1 VFIKQVN
8 SIKGGNGMI
17 SNKTE
22 CLKGRNN
29 KRLDSTNPTNCEGT
43 AAWQN
48 KYKEYKVDRVNKP
61 SLDDVVEA
69 KEWVDNG
76 SKL

>member
-1 VFIKQVN
+1 
-8 SIKGGNGMI
+8 MI

-22 CLKGRNN
+22 SLQGRNN
-29 KRLDSTNPTNCEGT
+29 KRLKATDATNCEST

-48 KYKEYKVDRVNKP
+48 KEKEYKVDRVSKP
-61 SLDDVVEA
+61 SDDDVVEA
-69 KEWVDNG
+69 KDWVDNG